1 MYTILKSAHSLAAY
15 LTLILLLTAV
25 LYAFYGWINKK
36 PFTNGSKIVFLLALI
51 IIHLQFVFGLAL
63 YLLSPLGISNFSGE
77 TMKNTVTR
85 LYALEHPLVM
95 LISVIVI
102 TIGYSKSKKPINE
115 KIKYKTTS
123 LFYGIGFVLILT
135 RLPWNIWLG

>member
-63 YLLSPLGISNFSGE
+63 YFLSPLGISNLSGG
-77 TMKNTVTR
+77 TMKNSAAR
-85 LYALEHPLVM
+85 LYALEHPLMM
-95 LISVIVI
+95 LISVILI
-102 TIGYSKSKKPINE
+102 TIGYSRSKRAFDE

-123 LFYGIGFVLILT
+123 IFYTIGFLLILT
-135 RLPWNIWLG
+135 RLPWSIWLG